1 MKEGNRKEGNRN
13 GTLKIFVCG
22 VARLNDNNTRKEYK
36 WGEKVFKVVLKHR
49 FTLLYSSCCIVCVWY
64 FKLLGK
70 NPVDKQYS
78 QPTAMTSLSGEV
90 RHPLLFQ

>member
-49 FTLLYSSCCIVCVWY
+49 FTLLYSSCCIVCV
-64 FKLLGK
+64 
-70 NPVDKQYS
+70 V
-78 QPTAMTSLSGEV
+78 
-90 RHPLLFQ
+90 FQVAR